1 MRRCPKCGFLL
12 NEKDRYCEN
21 CGEDCSAVE
30 DSETAETVSLNEP
43 KNEQKEK
50 LKKQWKIAGIVFG
63 AFVLV
68 FAGILALVLFPLN
81 NSSHSDTKTKTKSES
96 SLTEPTTVDNSI
108 DGKGYYYFDNK
119 FNEETV
125 DKFMSAFDD
134 EGSMGD
140 LGLGVEFDDFKYD
153 RDYLLLGK
161 KVTAY
166 KQVDFNGKTG
176 TYIYADE
183 EDNVVGYSL
192 IFYTSLLNNI
202 TTDGVYKVKQTAGRI
217 ADWLYALSDYKS
229 YDSCEST
236 AKHLFSE
243 FVSDADEGNTNGNYY
258 YNGYT
263 MFYVTQS
270 GQAAVTFL
278 LTDSDFVEKN
288 GGDVFEYAT
297 GSSEETEDS
306 SNADDTSNTEES
318 ATAKSGKVSD
328 SEIKKAEELLKK
340 EPFGTDEQSDGSLDM
355 FNVDKDEGFACIGWK
370 KKEKPELYEILNSIK
385 IGDIIYI
392 KALPFNSKSMKIKAV
407 GIVTAEPKNTNTH
420 HGYEEC
426 ENEIGVK
433 WLNSDINK
441 LIDVDD
447 GNLNARKGSVFVETN
462 SEYIKKII
470 SLI

>member
-81 NSSHSDTKTKTKSES
+81 NSSHSDTKTKSES

-217 ADWLYALSDYKS
+217 AAWLYALSDYKS

-355 FNVDKDEGFACIGWK
+355 FNVDKDEYYGR
-370 KKEKPELYEILNSIK
+370 LNVYDAIHYYLKGASLEAQRNPDGSI
-385 IGDIIYI
+385 
-392 KALPFNSKSMKIKAV
+392 SMKYTATSNGDDDELTYYSEGFYV
-407 GIVTAEPKNTNTH
+407 TYIVNIDDGTVCYDDDTLHNWEINK
-420 HGYEEC
+420 GYYSIDLV
-426 ENEIGVK
+426 NE
-433 WLNSDINK
+433 LSNSDN
-441 LIDVDD
+441 
-447 GNLNARKGSVFVETN
+447 
-462 SEYIKKII
+462 
-470 SLI
+470 